1 MFSECSWVDVTCSVS
16 CVKCTTQKE
25 MATGNEGP
33 VTELKLRT
41 MWSFSHVSHRSQSRS
56 FSSSFFYEFTRGR
69 VWPSILPQKQTSPFN
84 ELRTALAGSTNESLS
99 SISAEGLL
107 LQSTWRRDIKEKYNF
122 DVSSWGHFPNT
133 TSWTVVLSVKPRV
146 DLLFTLH

>member
-25 MATGNEGP
+25 MATGKEGP
-33 VTELKLRT
+33 ATKLELRILQ
-41 MWSFSHVSHRSQSRS
+41 SFSHVSHRSWSRS

-69 VWPSILPQKQTSPFN
+69 VWPSVLPQKQTSPFN

-99 SISAEGLL
+99 SVSAEGLL
-107 LQSTWRRDIKEKYNF
+107 LQSTWWRDRRDKR
-122 DVSSWGHFPNT
+122 
-133 TSWTVVLSVKPRV
+133 RV
-146 DLLFTLH
+146 RFWCQFMRPFSPTLLVEPWFNQLNQE